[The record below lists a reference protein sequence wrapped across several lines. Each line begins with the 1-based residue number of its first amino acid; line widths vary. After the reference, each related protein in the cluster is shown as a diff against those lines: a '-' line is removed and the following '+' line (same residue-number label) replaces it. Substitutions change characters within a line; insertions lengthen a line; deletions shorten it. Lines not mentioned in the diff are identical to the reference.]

1 MSGVREAGD
10 APIAFEYRSM
20 ASLYCLF
27 LNAALP
33 CSLIFSACA
42 TLSSDGAGSISS
54 GGEEGD

>member
-1 MSGVREAGD
+1 MREAGD

-20 ASLYCLF
+20 ASLYSLF